1 MTSALKKE
9 LARDTDGLLTYEY
22 LANHIDDCD
31 RDLPGLVDNMIA
43 VDSTGQFIV
52 SAARYLAA
60 IDLERYRR
68 HIDRLVA
75 TAIERDHERR
85 YIADLLPAIWGAD
98 YGARAAEL
106 SASDNNFRRI
116 YRRVTPAASI

>member
-31 RDLPGLVDNMIA
+31 RDLSGLVDNMIA

-60 IDLERYRR
+60 ISTASWPQPSSATTSAAISPTCCRR
-68 HIDRLVA
+68 SGA
-75 TAIERDHERR
+75 PTTA
-85 YIADLLPAIWGAD
+85 PAPPSSAPPTTTSGAST
-98 YGARAAEL
+98 A
-106 SASDNNFRRI
+106 
-116 YRRVTPAASI
+116 V

>member
-31 RDLPGLVDNMIA
+31 RDLSGLVDNMIA

-85 YIADLLPAIWGAD
+85 YIADRCRRSGAPTTAPAPPSSAPPTTTSGAST
-98 YGARAAEL
+98 A
-106 SASDNNFRRI
+106 
-116 YRRVTPAASI
+116 V